1 MIKIDD
7 RKIKNAGL
15 IVNLVYA
22 LYNAGVGFALRSWW
36 FITLGAYFT
45 VLSVMRFAVI
55 HVAPKKEVDNPD
67 SLFAKRFSG
76 VMLVF
81 LSVVVAGT
89 VILSFVT
96 ERGIKYHQILMI
108 TIALYTFSKLTI
120 AIVNLV
126 KSKKDS
132 SSITKTLRNIS
143 FADAFVS
150 IFSLQR
156 SMLVSFEGMSEGDI
170 KLFNL
175 LTGTG
180 VFIIVLL
187 LGINLIG
194 GKKIDMAK
202 SKLIKANEKIADA
215 VVGGYKKI
223 ENGVVD
229 GYKKIEGGVVGGYKK
244 IEDKFID
251 NYLTRDGESVEEA
264 RERLKNQNKK

>member
-175 LTGTG
+175 L
-180 VFIIVLL
+180 F
-187 LGINLIG
+187 
-194 GKKIDMAK
+194 
-202 SKLIKANEKIADA
+202 
-215 VVGGYKKI
+215 
-223 ENGVVD
+223 
-229 GYKKIEGGVVGGYKK
+229 
-244 IEDKFID
+244 
-251 NYLTRDGESVEEA
+251 
-264 RERLKNQNKK
+264 